1 MAQPSFQRFF
11 DEHREAVF
19 RFLVARA
26 GRHDADDLFQE
37 TFMAALRAYPDL
49 RGNPR
54 AWVMTIAHHK
64 TMDHFRAS
72 RRRPTPV
79 EELPETPVHDDD
91 AAGDPLLWER
101 VRALPE
107 KQRAAITLRYAGD
120 LSHAEVAT
128 LLGCSEEAA
137 RRSAFEGLKKLRVEV
152 TA

>member
-1 MAQPSFQRFF
+1 MAEPFQRFF
-11 DEHREAVF
+11 DEHRDAVF

-26 GRHDADDLFQE
+26 GRTDADDLFQE

-64 TMDHFRAS
+64 TMDHFRAGA
-72 RRRPTPV
+72 RRPVPV
-79 EELPETPVHDDD
+79 EELPERGVE
-91 AAGDPLLWER
+91 DPSPADEGLWDL
-101 VRALPE
+101 VRGLPE

-137 RRSAFEGLKKLRVEV
+137 RRSAFEGLRKLRLEV
-152 TA
+152 PAA